1 VELSSTSIAV
11 VPTADQPPGFP
22 QQSEDRLGAVLPKL
36 RSLLPALAAAD
47 RRIADVVLTNPEAVI
62 FLSISELAEQT
73 ETAKS
78 TIVRFC
84 QQLGLRGFHDLKLRL
99 AQETAAVATHVGDDI
114 VDTDSPMQI
123 LTKVVRADR
132 QTLLDATATVDAE
145 ALGAAVRLLGGAH
158 TVLFAGVGTSAP
170 VAQDAAY
177 RFRAIGLRA
186 DAPPDVHVQHVAA
199 SLLTAYDV
207 CFAVSHTGSTR
218 ETLAVVGAAKDAGA
232 ATIAVTSFAR
242 SPLTELVDHVILAG
256 GREVAFRLE
265 AMASRLA
272 HVAVLDA
279 LLVAVALADEERT
292 QRALALYTN
301 ALSEHRL

>member
-1 VELSSTSIAV
+1 MASMSSM
-11 VPTADQPPGFP
+11 DQPQGAG
-22 QQSEDRLGAVLPKL
+22 QTDERLGAILARL
-36 RSLLPALAAAD
+36 RSVVPSLGAAE
-47 RRIADVVLTNPEAVI
+47 RRIAEVVLASPETVI

-73 ETAKS
+73 GTAKS
-78 TIVRFC
+78 TVVRFC
-84 QQLGLRGFHDLKLRL
+84 QQLGLRGFHELKLRL
-99 AQETAAVATHVGDDI
+99 AQETSTVTPHVGDDI
-114 VDTDSPMQI
+114 TDTDSPMEV
-123 LTKVVRADR
+123 LAKVVRADR
-132 QTLLDATATVDAE
+132 QTLLDATATVDPS
-145 ALGAAVRLLGGAH
+145 ALEAAVRLLGETRA
-158 TVLFAGVGTSAP
+158 VLFVGVGTSAP
-170 VAQDAAY
+170 LAQDAAY

-186 DAPPDVHVQHVAA
+186 EAPADVHVQHVAA
-199 SLLTAYDV
+199 SLLTAEDV

-218 ETLAVVGAAKDAGA
+218 ETLAVVGAAREAGA
-232 ATIAVTSFAR
+232 ATVAVTSFAR

-292 QRALALYTN
+292 QRALALYTA

>member
-1 VELSSTSIAV
+1 
-11 VPTADQPPGFP
+11 VPSADQPPGVE
-22 QQSEDRLGAVLPKL
+22 QSAGDRLSPVVARL
-36 RSLLPALAAAD
+36 RALLPSLGAAD
-47 RRIADVVLTNPEAVI
+47 RRIAEVVLASPETVI

-73 ETAKS
+73 ETGKS

-84 QQLGLRGFHDLKLRL
+84 QQLGLRGFHELKLRL
-99 AQETAAVATHVGDDI
+99 AQETATVTTHVGDDI
-114 VDTDSPMQI
+114 TETDTPIEI
-123 LTKVVRADR
+123 LNKVVRVDR
-132 QTLLDATATVDAE
+132 QTMLDATATVDPAALE
-145 ALGAAVRLLGGAH
+145 ASVALLGRAGS
-158 TVLFAGVGTSAP
+158 VLFAGVGTSAP
-170 VAQDAAY
+170 LAQDAAY

-186 DAPPDVHVQHVAA
+186 EAPGDVHVQHVAA
-199 SLLTAYDV
+199 SLLTSEDL

-218 ETLAVVGAAKDAGA
+218 ETLAVVAAAKDAGA

-279 LLVAVALADEERT
+279 LLVAVALADEDRS
-292 QRALALYTN
+292 QRALALYTD

>member
-1 VELSSTSIAV
+1 
-11 VPTADQPPGFP
+11 VPTADQSPGF
-22 QQSEDRLGAVLPKL
+22 QQQTDDDRLGAVLPRL
-36 RSLLPALAAAD
+36 RVLLPSLAAAD
-47 RRIADVVLTNPEAVI
+47 RRIADVVLANPETVI
-62 FLSISELAEQT
+62 FLSISELAELT

-84 QQLGLRGFHDLKLRL
+84 QQLGLRGFHELKLRL
-99 AQETAAVATHVGDDI
+99 AQETATVAQHVGDDI
-114 VDTDSPMQI
+114 TETDSPGEI
-123 LTKVVRADR
+123 LSKVVRADR
-132 QTLLDATATVDAE
+132 QTLLDATATVDGSALE
-145 ALGAAVRLLGGAH
+145 ASVRLLVRAQSI
-158 TVLFAGVGTSAP
+158 LFAAVGTSAP
-170 VAQDAAY
+170 LAQDAAY
-177 RFRAIGLRA
+177 RFRAIGVRA

-199 SLLTAYDV
+199 SLLTAEDV

-218 ETLAVVGAAKDAGA
+218 ETLAVVAAAKAAGA

-242 SPLTELVDHVILAG
+242 SPLTELVDYVILAG

-279 LLVAVALADEERT
+279 LLVAVALADEERA
-292 QRALALYTN
+292 QRSLALYTG